1 MRYYFDGDSNLYGY
15 ETKQNSFPAKVKQMG
30 AIDNRIKIY
39 MEDYVYTYLYQYGRS
54 GGNTEKVAA
63 LVGRYMKMEEQDVLL
78 ICGAIQGKYA
88 VQENGM
94 LLFGAETWEYIGNQ
108 METYFHGMALV
119 GWVHCQPGFGSFLMA
134 KDEVF
139 HKNYFP
145 EQWQVLFVL
154 DSMDKMDTFYLYNE
168 EKSALQQA
176 RGYFIYYEKNEEM
189 QEYMLEHSMIKP
201 KEEETEQK
209 TEPIQEE
216 VQKEENRRPTPEERM
231 DAAQEIRRVLQRRA
245 KEVEQKKKGKYMML
259 TSVSCVLCFV
269 CVCMGYLLWNN
280 IERLQSLESEMAMV
294 QNSYVDLAESM
305 QVQAAFAEQKQANQV
320 VDTEHIHETELK
332 TDVQTT
338 EKPKAEHGYAQK
350 VHIVE
355 EGETLGSISQKY
367 YGTTQNVDKIMQA
380 NDMADAN
387 VIFCGQVLQIPN

>member
-15 ETKQNSFPAKVKQMG
+15 ETKQLSFPAKVKQMG

-54 GGNTEKVAA
+54 SGNTEKVAA
-63 LVGRYMKMEEQDVLL
+63 LVGRYMKIEEQDVLL

-94 LLFGAETWEYIGNQ
+94 LMFGAETWEYIGNQ

-139 HKNYFP
+139 HKNYFQ
-145 EQWQVLFVL
+145 EHWQVLFVL
-154 DSMDKMDTFYLYNE
+154 DSVDKMDTFYLYNE
-168 EKSALQQA
+168 EQSALQQA

-201 KEEETEQK
+201 KEEEPEQK
-209 TEPIQEE
+209 QQTTP
-216 VQKEENRRPTPEERM
+216 QKTTPQEENRRPTPEERM

-245 KEVEQKKKGKYMML
+245 KEVEQTKKGRYTML
-259 TSVSCVLCFV
+259 TSMSCVLCLI
-269 CVCMGYLLWNN
+269 CVCMGYALWNN
-280 IERLQSLESEMAMV
+280 VQRVQNLESEMAMV
-294 QNSYVDLAESM
+294 QNSYVDLAESI
-305 QVQAAFAEQKQANQV
+305 QIQAAFAEQTPKEDNTKVEKIEQTKQ
-320 VDTEHIHETELK
+320 
-332 TDVQTT
+332 T
-338 EKPKAEHGYAQK
+338 EKTKTEHGYAQK
-350 VHIVE
+350 IHIVE

-367 YGTTQNVDKIMQA
+367 YGTTQNVDKIMNA

-387 VIFCGQVLQIPN
+387 LIFCGQELQIPN

>member
-15 ETKQNSFPAKVKQMG
+15 ETNQNSFPAKVKQMG
-30 AIDNRIKIY
+30 AIENRIKIY

-63 LVGRYMKMEEQDVLL
+63 LVGRYMKVEEQDVLL
-78 ICGAIQGKYA
+78 ICGAIQGRYA

-134 KDEVF
+134 KDETF
-139 HKNYFP
+139 HKKYFP

-154 DSMDKMDTFYLYNE
+154 DSVDKMDTFYLYNE

-189 QEYMLEHSMIKP
+189 QEYMLEHSMVKP
-201 KEEETEQK
+201 KEEESEQK
-209 TEPIQEE
+209 KETIPEE
-216 VQKEENRRPTPEERM
+216 EKETGRRPTPEERM
-231 DAAQEIRRVLQRRA
+231 DAAKEIRRVLERRA
-245 KEVEQKKKGKYMML
+245 KEVEQKKKGKYTML
-259 TSVSCVLCFV
+259 TSVSCMLCMV

-280 IERLQSLESEMAMV
+280 IQRLQNLESEMAMV
-294 QNSYVDLAESM
+294 QNSYVNLAESV
-305 QVQAAFAEQKQANQV
+305 QVQATFAEKKQDGQAVHTTWNQQEEEQNTQK
-320 VDTEHIHETELK
+320 T
-332 TDVQTT
+332 
-338 EKPKAEHGYAQK
+338 EHGYVQK

-367 YGTTQNVDKIMQA
+367 YGTAQNVDKIMQA